1 MSRSQVVERM
11 SVQPESLFYHEHLAR
26 YRFAVQH
33 MQPGRTLDIASGTG
47 YGANLLSQTP
57 GVSVVGA
64 DLDQPAM
71 AQARRDYPDGCISFM
86 VADGCFLPFRDA
98 CFDSIVTLETL
109 EHIDDDHG
117 YLRELTRVLRPDG
130 VCILS
135 TPNKAYSLRHRI
147 VNPYHVREY
156 VVGELL
162 DLLGTYFAM
171 VELYYQGYSAQ
182 YHDRVR
188 GYAASIQAQK
198 RKLNP
203 VVQFLI
209 RYIYRPVK
217 QLIPTTVVN
226 AFIRRLL
233 GLSYPQPD
241 LSDITIS
248 PEPIEDPSVF
258 IVLCRQ
264 PRDQQQ
270 ISRKHAALTVQDIVS
285 DALL

>member
-1 MSRSQVVERM
+1 MSRGQVVERM

-26 YRFAVQH
+26 YRFAAQH
-33 MQPGRTLDIASGTG
+33 VQPGRTLDIASGTG
-47 YGANLLSQTP
+47 YGTNLLSQTP

-64 DLDQPAM
+64 DLDQLAM
-71 AQARRDYPDGCISFM
+71 AQARRDYPDGRISF
-86 VADGCFLPFRDA
+86 VIADGRFLPFCDA
-98 CFDSIVTLETL
+98 CFDSIVTLETI

-117 YLRELTRVLRPDG
+117 YLRELTRVLRPNG

-135 TPNKAYSLRHRI
+135 TPNQAYSLRHKI

-156 VVGELL
+156 AVDELL
-162 DLLGTYFAM
+162 DMLSAYFAK

-182 YHDRVR
+182 YHARVR
-188 GYAASIQAQK
+188 SYAASIQAEK
-198 RKLNP
+198 KKLNP

-209 RYIYRPVK
+209 HYIYRPVK
-217 QLIPTTVVN
+217 RLIPTRVVN

-241 LSDITIS
+241 LGDITIL
-248 PEPIEDPSVF
+248 PEPVEDASVF
-258 IVLCRQ
+258 IMLCRQ
-264 PRDQQQ
+264 PRDQRQT
-270 ISRKHAALTVQDIVS
+270 SYEHAALTAQNIVS